1 MLEDAGNLNK
11 PYKKDKCGG
20 FIKDLDSYARKILV
34 ERRKIEMQLEKAI
47 GKLNAARKKRRGFWG
62 SVLDFCGGFCDA
74 VSPIFPPAKLG
85 AKACEKGLNLMEDNI
100 EKWEHN
106 VRLLERMLEIYSNQA
121 KASVDLVNQAWEG
134 IKKRLHFYTDKHQE
148 FIRRLKQASD
158 AIDNEYNF
166 PTPGVL
172 LEYDFERPA
181 ISYTP
186 KKSVFNERLK
196 DLRENF
202 SASLYADLCADLKD
216 KINAF
221 SYRDRAKAS
230 KERELEKNL
239 EDLTPSFRDKTNAL
253 SGDDLERLAI
263 SKEKELEKDLEDLMP
278 SVLGVPS
285 YNESLTLAKNRC
297 VKNCKKAL
305 EGFTEKIKEPPNDSN
320 AINEAFNHLKT
331 ELERAIDDERLKG
344 LRENFASLCADLED
358 KIHHNALSN
367 DDLERM
373 IAFREREL
381 EKNLEDLVG
390 ASSYDENP
398 NDGLDRMAISK
409 EKELEK
415 SLEDLMPS
423 VLSVP
428 SYNESLT
435 LAKNRCVKN
444 CKKALEGFTEKIKE
458 IPNDSNAINEAF
470 DSLETE
476 LERATENLS
485 QKIDPILERNENYT
499 QKALEYRE
507 FLESRKKGFIVDEQ
521 NPYPEEVRFNE
532 WCLAEFDSVFSTIVP
547 LEDLNKTACAHHALK
562 ALQAALK
569 DNDLGFDATELEQIA
584 KGFIPRGY
592 LWHFDA
598 NVLGNV
604 ALVREELLLGVKH
617 TKGYSLWTEFLQ
629 KQN

>member
-1 MLEDAGNLNK
+1 MAEWKTDTEEV
-11 PYKKDKCGG
+11 KKVVDKCREFKRSLQEEKCSP
-20 FIKDLDSYARKILV
+20 FIKDLDSYALKILV

-47 GKLNAARKKRRGFWG
+47 GELNAARKKRRGFWG

-106 VRLLERMLEIYSNQA
+106 VRLLERMLEIYSTQA
-121 KASVDLVNQAWEG
+121 KASADLVNQAWEG
-134 IKKRLHFYTDKHQE
+134 VKKRLHFYTDKHQE

-172 LEYDFERPA
+172 LEYDFERPT

-186 KKSVFNERLK
+186 KKSVF
-196 DLRENF
+196 
-202 SASLYADLCADLKD
+202 
-216 KINAF
+216 
-221 SYRDRAKAS
+221 
-230 KERELEKNL
+230 
-239 EDLTPSFRDKTNAL
+239 
-253 SGDDLERLAI
+253 
-263 SKEKELEKDLEDLMP
+263 
-278 SVLGVPS
+278 
-285 YNESLTLAKNRC
+285 
-297 VKNCKKAL
+297 
-305 EGFTEKIKEPPNDSN
+305 
-320 AINEAFNHLKT
+320 
-331 ELERAIDDERLKG
+331 DERLKG
-344 LRENFASLCADLED
+344 LRENFASLCADLCADLKD

-367 DDLERM
+367 DELECM
-373 IAFREREL
+373 IAFREREF
-381 EKNLEDLVG
+381 
-390 ASSYDENP
+390 
-398 NDGLDRMAISK
+398 
-409 EKELEK
+409 EK

-458 IPNDSNAINEAF
+458 SPNDSNAVNEAF
-470 DSLETE
+470 DNLETE
-476 LERATENLS
+476 LERATESLS
-485 QKIDPILERNENYT
+485 QKIDPVLERNENYT

-507 FLESRKKGFIVDEQ
+507 FLESRKEGFIADEQ

-532 WCLAEFDSVFSTIVP
+532 WRLAEFDSVFSAIVP

-562 ALQAALK
+562 ALQVALK

>member
-1 MLEDAGNLNK
+1 MAEWKTDTEEV
-11 PYKKDKCGG
+11 KKVVEKCREFKRSLQEEKCSS
-20 FIKDLDSYARKILV
+20 FIKDLDSYALKIIV

-62 SVLDFCGGFCDA
+62 SVLDFCGGVCDA
-74 VSPIFPPAKLG
+74 VSTIFPPAKLG
-85 AKACEKGLNLMEDNI
+85 AEACEKGLNLMEDNI

-106 VRLLERMLEIYSNQA
+106 VRLLERMLEIYSTQA
-121 KASVDLVNQAWEG
+121 KASVDLVEGAWG
-134 IKKRLHFYTDKHQE
+134 SVKKSLHFYTDKHQE
-148 FIRRLKQASD
+148 FIKRLNQASD

-172 LEYDFERPA
+172 MEYDFERPTF
-181 ISYTP
+181 SYNP

-202 SASLYADLCADLKD
+202 SASLYADLKD

-221 SYRDRAKAS
+221 SNKDRAKAS
-230 KERELEKNL
+230 KEREL
-239 EDLTPSFRDKTNAL
+239 
-253 SGDDLERLAI
+253 
-263 SKEKELEKDLEDLMP
+263 DLM
-278 SVLGVPS
+278 
-285 YNESLTLAKNRC
+285 
-297 VKNCKKAL
+297 
-305 EGFTEKIKEPPNDSN
+305 
-320 AINEAFNHLKT
+320 
-331 ELERAIDDERLKG
+331 
-344 LRENFASLCADLED
+344 
-358 KIHHNALSN
+358 
-367 DDLERM
+367 
-373 IAFREREL
+373 
-381 EKNLEDLVG
+381 G

-398 NDGLDRMAISK
+398 NDGLERMAISK
-409 EKELEK
+409 EREFEK

-435 LAKNRCVKN
+435 LVKKHCVKN

-458 IPNDSNAINEAF
+458 SPNDSNAVNEAF
-470 DSLETE
+470 DSLERE
-476 LERATENLS
+476 LEIATENLS
-485 QKIDPILERNENYT
+485 QKIDPVLERNEDYT

-507 FLESRKKGFIVDEQ
+507 FLESRKEGFIADEQ
-521 NPYPEEVRFNE
+521 NPYPEEVSFNALR
-532 WCLAEFDSVFSTIVP
+532 LAEFDSVFSAIVP

>member
-1 MLEDAGNLNK
+1 
-11 PYKKDKCGG
+11 
-20 FIKDLDSYARKILV
+20 
-34 ERRKIEMQLEKAI
+34 
-47 GKLNAARKKRRGFWG
+47 
-62 SVLDFCGGFCDA
+62 
-74 VSPIFPPAKLG
+74 
-85 AKACEKGLNLMEDNI
+85 
-100 EKWEHN
+100 
-106 VRLLERMLEIYSNQA
+106 MLEIYSNQA

-134 IKKRLHFYTDKHQE
+134 VKKRLHFYTDKHQE
-148 FIRRLKQASD
+148 FIRRLNQVSD

-172 LEYDFERPA
+172 KEYDFERPA
-181 ISYTP
+181 ISYNP

-202 SASLYADLCADLKD
+202 SASLYADWKN

-221 SYRDRAKAS
+221 SHRDRAKAS

-263 SKEKELEKDLEDLMP
+263 SKE
-278 SVLGVPS
+278 
-285 YNESLTLAKNRC
+285 
-297 VKNCKKAL
+297 
-305 EGFTEKIKEPPNDSN
+305 
-320 AINEAFNHLKT
+320 
-331 ELERAIDDERLKG
+331 
-344 LRENFASLCADLED
+344 REF
-358 KIHHNALSN
+358 
-367 DDLERM
+367 
-373 IAFREREL
+373 
-381 EKNLEDLVG
+381 
-390 ASSYDENP
+390 EN
-398 NDGLDRMAISK
+398 
-409 EKELEK
+409 

-435 LAKNRCVKN
+435 LAKKNCVKN
-444 CKKALEGFTEKIKE
+444 CKEALEGFAEKIKE
-458 IPNDSNAINEAF
+458 SPNDSNAINEAF

-485 QKIDPILERNENYT
+485 QKIDPILERNENYV

-507 FLESRKKGFIVDEQ
+507 FLESRKEGFIVDEQ

-532 WCLAEFDSVFSTIVP
+532 WRLAEFDSVFSAIVP

>member
-1 MLEDAGNLNK
+1 MAEWKTDTEEV
-11 PYKKDKCGG
+11 KKVVGRCREFKRSLQEEKCSP
-20 FIKDLDSYARKILV
+20 FIKDLDSYALKIIV
-34 ERRKIEMQLEKAI
+34 ERRKTEMQLEKAI
-47 GKLNAARKKRRGFWG
+47 GELKKAKSNEDDAKVALRVLQGA
-62 SVLDFCGGFCDA
+62 SV
-74 VSPIFPPAKLG
+74 VSWIWPPARIAATAAIVAAETVLKFM
-85 AKACEKGLNLMEDNI
+85 KEDTEKC
-100 EKWEHN
+100 KRN
-106 VRLLERMLEIYSNQA
+106 VELLERMLEIYSNQA
-121 KASVDLVNQAWEG
+121 KASADLVNQAWEG
-134 IKKRLHFYTDKHQE
+134 VKKRLHFYTDKHQE

-202 SASLYADLCADLKD
+202 SASLYADLKD

-221 SYRDRAKAS
+221 SHRDRTKAS
-230 KERELEKNL
+230 KEREFEKSL
-239 EDLTPSFRDKTNAL
+239 EDWMGASSYNENPNDGLDRM
-253 SGDDLERLAI
+253 AI
-263 SKEKELEKDLEDLMP
+263 SKEREFEKSLEDLMP

-285 YNESLTLAKNRC
+285 YNESLTLAKKNC
-297 VKNCKKAL
+297 VKNFKEAL
-305 EGFTEKIKEPPNDSN
+305 EGFTEKIK
-320 AINEAFNHLKT
+320 
-331 ELERAIDDERLKG
+331 
-344 LRENFASLCADLED
+344 
-358 KIHHNALSN
+358 
-367 DDLERM
+367 
-373 IAFREREL
+373 
-381 EKNLEDLVG
+381 
-390 ASSYDENP
+390 
-398 NDGLDRMAISK
+398 
-409 EKELEK
+409 K
-415 SLEDLMPS
+415 S
-423 VLSVP
+423 
-428 SYNESLT
+428 
-435 LAKNRCVKN
+435 
-444 CKKALEGFTEKIKE
+444 
-458 IPNDSNAINEAF
+458 PNDSNAINEAF

-485 QKIDPILERNENYT
+485 QKIDPVLERNENYT

-507 FLESRKKGFIVDEQ
+507 FLESRKEGFIVDEQ

-532 WCLAEFDSVFSTIVP
+532 WRLAEFDSVFSAIVP
-547 LEDLNKTACAHHALK
+547 LEDLNKTACTHHALK

-569 DNDLGFDATELEQIA
+569 DNDLGFDAAELEQIA